1 MLNDSSLL
9 LRVLCTRAR
18 VSKLQSACYSMS
30 GMSSHMLVPRITP
43 WRNAQAQ
50 AAPCLQHLAS
60 RCHAEHG
67 SGLTCAP
74 AHAYTTGGLCS
85 LSALTVLAN
94 SRIWPLCQA
103 FLDKHYAGHRSGVI
117 STVCLQRTE
126 VDLAQCPSQALH
138 TLQLRLWRLN

>member
-1 MLNDSSLL
+1 
-9 LRVLCTRAR
+9 
-18 VSKLQSACYSMS
+18 
-30 GMSSHMLVPRITP
+30 MLVPRITP
-43 WRNAQAQ
+43 WKNAQAQ
-50 AAPCLQHLAS
+50 AAPYLQHLAS

-67 SGLTCAP
+67 SGLICAP
-74 AHAYTTGGLCS
+74 AHAYTTGGLFS

-103 FLDKHYAGHRSGVI
+103 FLDKHYAVHRSGVI

-126 VDLAQCPSQALH
+126 VDLAQCPFQALY